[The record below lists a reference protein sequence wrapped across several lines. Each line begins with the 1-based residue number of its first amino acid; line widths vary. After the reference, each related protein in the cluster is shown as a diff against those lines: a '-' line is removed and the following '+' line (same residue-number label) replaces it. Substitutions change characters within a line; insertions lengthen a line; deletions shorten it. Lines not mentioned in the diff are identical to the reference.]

1 MAEARIEDFSAPA
14 SYKQRLGI
22 AMAMVATAFPNGLRE
37 DEARGFLDRLFSDEE
52 GYREQAVADLTGLIR
67 SNLSKRVEEKAS

>member
-22 AMAMVATAFPNGLRE
+22 GMAMVATAFPHGLTE
-37 DEARGFLDRLFSDEE
+37 DEARWYLDRLFSDKE
-52 GYREQAVADLTGLIR
+52 GYRERALADLNRLLTR
-67 SNLSKRVEEKAS
+67 NLS